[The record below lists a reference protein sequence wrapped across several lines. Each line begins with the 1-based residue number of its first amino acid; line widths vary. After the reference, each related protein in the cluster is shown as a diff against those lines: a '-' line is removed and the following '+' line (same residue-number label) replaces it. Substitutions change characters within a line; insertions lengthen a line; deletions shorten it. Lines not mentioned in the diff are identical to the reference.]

1 MKSVNTIKVMN
12 EEQKIKDLMKADKS
26 HNYLFYKKAY
36 SFVENYIL
44 RKIKSIDIKEVIPKG
59 EKIRSSVE
67 KFYYEE
73 MESNA
78 VMLTILLAQVD
89 FEENKSPLL
98 LKDKE
103 VGFLDSKDLTIKKDI
118 GNRIFD
124 IIYKKY
130 TFENKVEEYFEK
142 YLIPMLNKLNDNKII
157 AYDVNSEDKEIQL
170 LTNKTTEL
178 VKLFINNKI
187 GNCINFSLF
196 KYAFN
201 EEETYRFNFLYND
214 NENARNDFV
223 EIVKDFLEDNYNKM
237 ELKTMS
243 KETMEQYIEAVEK

>member
-78 VMLTILLAQVD
+78 VMLIG
-89 FEENKSPLL
+89 KS
-98 LKDKE
+98 
-103 VGFLDSKDLTIKKDI
+103 
-118 GNRIFD
+118 
-124 IIYKKY
+124 
-130 TFENKVEEYFEK
+130 
-142 YLIPMLNKLNDNKII
+142 
-157 AYDVNSEDKEIQL
+157 
-170 LTNKTTEL
+170 
-178 VKLFINNKI
+178 
-187 GNCINFSLF
+187 
-196 KYAFN
+196 
-201 EEETYRFNFLYND
+201 
-214 NENARNDFV
+214 
-223 EIVKDFLEDNYNKM
+223 
-237 ELKTMS
+237 
-243 KETMEQYIEAVEK
+243 

>member
-1 MKSVNTIKVMN
+1 MNSVLNPLKRFVSNKNTVTIIGVILVLVLLYWGYSTQVNNILKANVSWGGT
-12 EEQKIKDLMKADKS
+12 ESTIAPPIPSYPDLGS
-26 HNYLFYKKAY
+26 
-36 SFVENYIL
+36 
-44 RKIKSIDIKEVIPKG
+44 
-59 EKIRSSVE
+59 
-67 KFYYEE
+67 
-73 MESNA
+73 
-78 VMLTILLAQVD
+78 Q
-89 FEENKSPLL
+89 
-98 LKDKE
+98 
-103 VGFLDSKDLTIKKDI
+103 
-118 GNRIFD
+118 
-124 IIYKKY
+124 Y
-130 TFENKVEEYFEK
+130 TSNKVEEYFEK

-157 AYDVNSEDKEIQL
+157 TYNVNSKDKEIQL

-178 VKLFINNKI
+178 IKLFINNKI

-223 EIVKDFLEDNYNKM
+223 EIVKDFLENNYNKM

>member
-78 VMLTILLAQVD
+78 VMLTILLAKVD

-98 LKDKE
+98 LKDNE

-142 YLIPMLNKLNDNKII
+142 YLIPMLN
-157 AYDVNSEDKEIQL
+157 NSNDKEIQL

-237 ELKTMS
+237 ELKAMS

>member
-59 EKIRSSVE
+59 ERIRSSVE

-78 VMLTILLAQVD
+78 VMLTILLAKVD

-98 LKDKE
+98 LKDNE

-130 TFENKVEEYFEK
+130 TFENKIEDYFEEY
-142 YLIPMLNKLNDNKII
+142 LVPMLNELNDKKVI
-157 AYDVNSEDKEIQL
+157 
-170 LTNKTTEL
+170 
-178 VKLFINNKI
+178 
-187 GNCINFSLF
+187 
-196 KYAFN
+196 
-201 EEETYRFNFLYND
+201 
-214 NENARNDFV
+214 
-223 EIVKDFLEDNYNKM
+223 
-237 ELKTMS
+237 
-243 KETMEQYIEAVEK
+243 

>member
-78 VMLTILLAQVD
+78 VMLTILLAKVD

-98 LKDKE
+98 LKDNE

-130 TFENKVEEYFEK
+130 TIENKIEDYFEEC
-142 YLIPMLNKLNDNKII
+142 LVHMLNELNN
-157 AYDVNSEDKEIQL
+157 VNSNDKEIQL